1 MTVINLYVVLGGVA
15 LLAFALAV
23 AVVVWLAGRSAVARA
38 AQSEQERALRIKD
51 AQLHAGLDR
60 PDDAALD
67 RELRDGR
74 F

>member
-1 MTVINLYVVLGGVA
+1 MINLYVVLGGVA